1 MTWRDGALEVVER
14 ERCVATIRRH
24 VFIGCP
30 ADTAWALVGDPSSVT
45 RWFPRMEQVEVDG
58 DRRRITLASGIV
70 LDEELVTIRD
80 DLRRLQYR
88 LLGPLPVEHHLATID
103 VLEDGADRCVA
114 VYSTDVVPH
123 ALAFILDGAV
133 GDALDTLAELLQPAA
148 ATTRER
154 T

>member
-1 MTWRDGALEVVER
+1 
-14 ERCVATIRRH
+14 VATIRRH
-24 VFIGCP
+24 VCIDCP
-30 ADTAWALVGDPSSVT
+30 ADTAWAVVGDPGSVT

-88 LLGPLPVEHHLATID
+88 LLGPFPVNHHLATVD
-103 VLEDGADRCVA
+103 VLEDGPDRCVV
-114 VYSTDVVPH
+114 VYATDVVPH

-133 GDALDTLAELLQPAA
+133 GDALDTLVDLLAPAA
-148 ATTRER
+148 ASTEEIA
-154 T
+154 